1 MGHELIYVEL
11 LYSDVLGFGDPYS
24 IQTDTAEG
32 DDVNMQ
38 LLGIQITWFYI
49 SVCLIEYGYYDDLI
63 IIYNLFYICFLN
75 ELLDLEKELCTHAAL
90 PPHHGHKTVTENCF
104 CSLNSTT

>member
-38 LLGIQITWFYI
+38 LLGIQIT
-49 SVCLIEYGYYDDLI
+49 
-63 IIYNLFYICFLN
+63 
-75 ELLDLEKELCTHAAL
+75 
-90 PPHHGHKTVTENCF
+90 
-104 CSLNSTT
+104 